1 MSSPVGVAT
10 TSSTAAVVVDLAS
23 GTATGEGSDLLSGI
37 ANVTGSNYGDT
48 ISGDANNN
56 ALSGGAGNDTL
67 SGGFGDDVLD
77 GGSGTDTVD
86 YSSSPN
92 AVSVDLGAGSATGEG
107 ADTLSGLENVVG
119 SPGADVINVRQGTIN
134 AVVCGAGADSV
145 TADVFDS
152 IAGDC
157 ESVAYP
163 APTVTTTA
171 ATAVTKQ
178 SATLHGS
185 VNPN

>member
-1 MSSPVGVAT
+1 
-10 TSSTAAVVVDLAS
+10 
-23 GTATGEGSDLLSGI
+23 
-37 ANVTGSNYGDT
+37 
-48 ISGDANNN
+48 
-56 ALSGGAGNDTL
+56 
-67 SGGFGDDVLD
+67 
-77 GGSGTDTVD
+77 
-86 YSSSPN
+86 
-92 AVSVDLGAGSATGEG
+92 
-107 ADTLSGLENVVG
+107 LSGLENVVG

-185 VNPN
+185 VNPNGLATTYHFEYGTTTSYGKSTPTVSAGSGQTAVAVSAGLTKLKSHTTYHYRLVATSSAGTTLGGDVAFTTS